1 MSGGGA
7 GADADAQEAQTLLQ
21 LVSSMERSKQ
31 EASIFVPLSF
41 FFSLVTEREVSAS
54 GLHSKMCA
62 PTCNFQKS
70 KHTHTH
76 THTRT
81 HFLVCS
87 ISKQRSP
94 HRQLLTFF
102 FCFFCVFIIF
112 CVHYFLVFRK
122 RGLRTNSAG
131 GLTCCSAV
139 VCASHVCCVRVCR
152 ISRMAYCRMCSP
164 TVECVLLV

>member
-76 THTRT
+76 THTHALFGMQYFET
-81 HFLVCS
+81 EVS
-87 ISKQRSP
+87 AQTAANI
-94 HRQLLTFF
+94 F